1 MGKATT
7 VENAPKSLEQLMA
20 EANENESW
28 EVVTEE
34 SPTKV
39 IFDTIGD
46 LFIGDYAGAMT
57 VPADQNISK
66 DHPEGEAFDLY
77 LFRGLDGKLYSFNKS
92 TKLELAME
100 KVSVSQRCRL
110 TYVGDVPT
118 KRGQHPMKDITVDV
132 AAPRQ

>member
-7 VENAPKSLEQLMA
+7 VENATKSLEQLMA
-20 EANENESW
+20 EADENTAW
-28 EVVTEE
+28 DVVTEE

-46 LFIGDYAGAMT
+46 RFIGDYAGELN
-57 VPADQNISK
+57 VPAEQNISK
-66 DHPEGEAFDLY
+66 DKPEGEAFDLY

-100 KVSVSQRCRL
+100 KVSKGQRCRL

-118 KRGQHPMKDITVDV
+118 SRKLNPMKDITVDV
-132 AAPRQ
+132 RSAQ